1 MSVDARE
8 AIERLR
14 GVLGHPF
21 RRPDALVDAL
31 THRSYVNEA
40 DGRVIDNERLEFL
53 GDAVVS
59 LIVATELMQRYPDAR
74 EGALSRLRAS
84 LVDEGALM
92 ALAVKLDMGDALLLG
107 RGEDLSG
114 GRQRASI
121 LADAFEAVM
130 AAVYLDGGL
139 EAASRVLLPRLT
151 FPEPSAIPRGDPKTA
166 LQERLQATRRATPV
180 YRVVGEE
187 GPDHQKTF
195 VVEVVAEGQVL
206 GRASGRT
213 KKEAERSAAA
223 GVLAVIE
230 AGGPAA
236 EALEGRGGLA
246 AARAALGASVTAV
259 PPGDAGCAPEAA
271 SAQAA
276 QPASE
281 PASAPA
287 SATGAEAPPAAAEPS
302 TGDTPSRGSP

>member
-21 RRPDALVDAL
+21 RRPEALVDAL

-59 LIVATELMQRYPDAR
+59 LIVATELMQRYPEAR

-84 LVDEGALM
+84 LVDEAALT

-195 VVEVVAEGQVL
+195 AVEVVADGQVL

-236 EALEGRGGLA
+236 DALEGRGGLG
-246 AARAALGASVTAV
+246 ALGATRGGQGSSGAAAAGPLG
-259 PPGDAGCAPEAA
+259 PPGQAPDEATARALDAPAEATPEAT
-271 SAQAA
+271 
-276 QPASE
+276 E
-281 PASAPA
+281 PP
-287 SATGAEAPPAAAEPS
+287 

>member
-21 RRPDALVDAL
+21 RRPEALVDAL

-40 DGRVIDNERLEFL
+40 DGRVVDNERLEFL

-84 LVDEGALM
+84 LVDEAALM

-195 VVEVVAEGQVL
+195 AVEVVADGQVL

-236 EALEGRGGLA
+236 EALEGRGGLG
-246 AARAALGASVTAV
+246 ALGATRGGQGGSS
-259 PPGDAGCAPEAA
+259 AA
-271 SAQAA
+271 
-276 QPASE
+276 
-281 PASAPA
+281 
-287 SATGAEAPPAAAEPS
+287 AEAPLGAPGQAPDAATARALDAPAEAAEPP

>member
-21 RRPDALVDAL
+21 RRPEALVDAL

-59 LIVATELMQRYPDAR
+59 LIVATELMQRYPEAR

-84 LVDEGALM
+84 LVDEAALT

-195 VVEVVAEGQVL
+195 AVEVVADGQVL

-236 EALEGRGGLA
+236 DALEGRGGLG
-246 AARAALGASVTAV
+246 ALGATRGGQGSSGAAAAGPLG
-259 PPGDAGCAPEAA
+259 PPGQAPDDATARALDAPAEATPEAT
-271 SAQAA
+271 
-276 QPASE
+276 E
-281 PASAPA
+281 PP
-287 SATGAEAPPAAAEPS
+287 

>member
-21 RRPDALVDAL
+21 RRPEALVDAL

-59 LIVATELMQRYPDAR
+59 LIVATELMQRYPEAR

-84 LVDEGALM
+84 LVDEAALT

-139 EAASRVLLPRLT
+139 DAASRVLLPRLT

-195 VVEVVAEGQVL
+195 AVEVVADGQVL

-236 EALEGRGGLA
+236 DALEGRGGLG
-246 AARAALGASVTAV
+246 ALGATRGGQGGSGAAAAGPLG
-259 PPGDAGCAPEAA
+259 PPGQAPDEATARALDAPAEATPEAT
-271 SAQAA
+271 
-276 QPASE
+276 E
-281 PASAPA
+281 PP
-287 SATGAEAPPAAAEPS
+287 

>member
-21 RRPDALVDAL
+21 RRPEALVDAL

-59 LIVATELMQRYPDAR
+59 LIVATELMQRYPEAR

-84 LVDEGALM
+84 LVDEAALT

-195 VVEVVAEGQVL
+195 AVEVVADGQVL

-236 EALEGRGGLA
+236 DALEGRGGLG
-246 AARAALGASVTAV
+246 ALGATRGGQGGSGAAAAGPLG
-259 PPGDAGCAPEAA
+259 PPGHAPDEATARALDAPAEATPEAT
-271 SAQAA
+271 
-276 QPASE
+276 E
-281 PASAPA
+281 PP
-287 SATGAEAPPAAAEPS
+287 

>member
-14 GVLGHPF
+14 GVLGHSF
-21 RRPDALVDAL
+21 QRPEALVDAL
-31 THRSYVNEA
+31 THRSYVNES

-59 LIVATELMQRYPDAR
+59 LIVATELMRRYPDAR

-84 LVDEGALM
+84 LVDEAALT

-114 GRQRASI
+114 GRQRSSI

-151 FPEPSAIPRGDPKTA
+151 FPDPSAIPRGDPKTA

-187 GPDHQKTF
+187 GPDHQKIF

-223 GVLAVIE
+223 GVLAVLE

-236 EALEGRGGLA
+236 EALETRGGGSPTRSVA
-246 AARAALGASVTAV
+246 AV
-259 PPGDAGCAPEAA
+259 
-271 SAQAA
+271 
-276 QPASE
+276 
-281 PASAPA
+281 APA
-287 SATGAEAPPAAAEPS
+287 SVPPAPEEAAPVAPAEGPSPREATPEPAAAPR
-302 TGDTPSRGSP
+302 GDTPSRGSP